1 MHTTTEIE
9 VAAPAELVFRLARE
23 PLRWPMLLAH
33 YERARE
39 ISRDGD
45 SVVCEFVA
53 RRPFVPLLGIG
64 IPVAW
69 RSRTWAEPD
78 RLRLRFRHLA
88 GATRGMD
95 VTWRFEPIDGG
106 CRVTIEHDFRPRL
119 RPWAAIVDRAFTKP
133 IASRTLRSFK
143 AIAEALTRGLEPG
156 IAPEAHPEH
165 RS

>member
-1 MHTTTEIE
+1 MRTAISIE

-39 ISRDGD
+39 ISRDG
-45 SVVCEFVA
+45 SAMVCEFVA

-78 RLRLRFRHLA
+78 RLRLRFRHLG

-106 CRVTIEHDFRPRL
+106 CRVTIEHDFRPRF
-119 RPWAAIVDRAFTKP
+119 RPWAAIVDRTFTKP
-133 IASRTLRSFK
+133 IARQTLRGFK
-143 AIAEALTRGLEPG
+143 AIAETLAPGLALDARPV
-156 IAPEAHPEH
+156 P

>member
-1 MHTTTEIE
+1 MRTTIATE

-45 SVVCEFVA
+45 AVVCEFVA

-106 CRVTIEHDFRPRL
+106 CRVTIEHDFRPRV

-133 IASRTLRSFK
+133 IASRTLRGFK
-143 AIAEALTRGLEPG
+143 AIAEALTRGT
-156 IAPEAHPEH
+156 APDAHPGH

>member
-1 MHTTTEIE
+1 MRTTTSID
-9 VAAPAELVFRLARE
+9 VAAPAELVFRLASE

-39 ISRDGD
+39 ISRDGGA
-45 SVVCEFVA
+45 VVCEFVA
-53 RRPFVPLLGIG
+53 RRPIIPFLGFG

-78 RLRLRFRHLA
+78 RLRLRFQHLA

-95 VTWRFEPIDGG
+95 VTWRFEPTDGG
-106 CRVTIEHDFRPRL
+106 CQVTIEHDFRPRI
-119 RPWAAIVDRAFTKP
+119 RPWAAVVDRTFTRP
-133 IASRTLRSFK
+133 IALRTLQGFK
-143 AIAEALTRGLEPG
+143 AIAEALAPGLAVDGRPVL
-156 IAPEAHPEH
+156 